1 MAHDEDPPD
10 AVAVALHH
18 HGAVGGGD
26 AVDNGHANDRE
37 PAIERRRREHDVV
50 GLLAGDPAAIGAV
63 CARLRKKGEA
73 VTATVL
79 HAGFADYVDD
89 KDVIHHDL
97 ESFDAPRRH

>member
-1 MAHDEDPPD
+1 MIGRDLD
-10 AVAVALHH
+10 LY
-18 HGAVGGGD
+18 GD
-26 AVDNGHANDRE
+26 DIFRAAVDDVADRNI
-37 PAIERRRREHDVV
+37 A
-50 GLLAGDPAAIGAV
+50 DPAAIGAV